1 MVDLKFTGVGDLATT
16 AQEQSD
22 RPTVLH
28 VLQDGPITLCHFLI
42 TTLAFANIEK
52 EIALSS
58 IGISVA
64 FSDYVIRED
73 DHIR

>member
-1 MVDLKFTGVGDLATT
+1 M
-16 AQEQSD
+16 
-22 RPTVLH
+22 
-28 VLQDGPITLCHFLI
+28 LQDGPITLCHFLI